1 MPVISCCHIPVQAV
15 VAEWRFF
22 PQHLS
27 RSSLVDVLIGSG
39 EELLLFI
46 INETIQ
52 ANIIF

>member
-1 MPVISCCHIPVQAV
+1 
-15 VAEWRFF
+15 VAGWRFF

-27 RSSLVDVLIGSG
+27 RATIKDVLIGSG

-52 ANIIF
+52 GK